1 MLLPS
6 RLGDAIKA
14 VVVRHPGSPM
24 IGHGPSPSLLVASAA
39 REGADENEE
48 SEKEDGRIQIG
59 LADQAG
65 TRPDGAD

>member
-1 MLLPS
+1 
-6 RLGDAIKA
+6 
-14 VVVRHPGSPM
+14 M